1 MYEYKFENNLQNFS
15 KNTILK
21 ISEDKKNKKIIKGY
35 DCYKVI
41 YEYKENNE
49 NADDDYSKYAEN
61 TIYQQEMWVTDKI
74 KSLYHPIVFDKA
86 ILEKYY
92 PLEILETQNDI
103 RGFER
108 RFRLEKI
115 ELK

>member
-1 MYEYKFENNLQNFS
+1 
-15 KNTILK
+15 
-21 ISEDKKNKKIIKGY
+21 
-35 DCYKVI
+35 
-41 YEYKENNE
+41 
-49 NADDDYSKYAEN
+49 
-61 TIYQQEMWVTDKI
+61 MWVTDKI